1 MKELWYDS
9 EEDIL
14 GVQVSKKKYWKSV
27 EVAPNVVVDI
37 SKSGE
42 ITGFEIL
49 KAKKSFKKDVPLVI
63 SAASKRR
70 QDTKTLR
77 PSR

>member
-1 MKELWYDS
+1 MTSSTLWYHS

-14 GVQVSKKKYWKSV
+14 GVQVSRKRYWKSV
-27 EVAPNVVVDI
+27 EIAPNVIVDI

-49 KAKKSFKKDVPLVI
+49 RAKKSFSKRDVPLVL
-63 SAASKRR
+63 SA
-70 QDTKTLR
+70 TKHK
-77 PSR
+77 